1 MSLVGSTNACAGSVV
16 VYSHDM
22 APRKLHQQA
31 LYLEPEKAARLEAL
45 AKQTRIPRA
54 VLLREAVDDL
64 LDKYAQTLD
73 RVPEKRRPARR
84 QP

>member
-1 MSLVGSTNACAGSVV
+1 M
-16 VYSHDM
+16 YSHSM

-31 LYLEPEKAARLEAL
+31 LYLEPEKAALLEAL

-64 LDKYAQTLD
+64 LVKYKATKA
-73 RVPEKRRPARR
+73 KRLKS
-84 QP
+84 